1 MPERLQFY
9 FDEMIAA
16 DIASGLRR
24 RGVNV
29 LTTHEAGN
37 LSQSDELQL
46 SFANQEERALF
57 TMDDDF
63 LILHN
68 NGHEHAGIIYIPQN
82 RRISVGEAVKGLWL
96 VYGVLTPEEM
106 KGHIEFL

>member
-9 FDEMIAA
+9 FDEMVAV

-29 LTTHEAGN
+29 LTTQEAGN
-37 LSQSDELQL
+37 LSLPDEMQL
-46 SFANQEERALF
+46 AFAKQEGRVFF

-63 LILHN
+63 LVLHN
-68 NGHEHAGIIYIPQN
+68 NGHGHAGIIYIPQN
-82 RRISVGEAVKGLWL
+82 RRISVGDAVKNLWL
-96 VYGVLTPEEM
+96 VYEVLTPEEM
-106 KGHIEFL
+106 KGHLEFL